1 MELKGKKVAIYY
13 DDKSYGNNIAKKD
26 GFCLDDNDRV
36 IVIRNTAG
44 FIEKIP
50 YYRIIRVI
58 EIPGGNNDR

>member
-1 MELKGKKVAIYY
+1 MELKGKRVAIYY
-13 DDKSYGNNIAKKD
+13 DDKANYQKIAKKD

-36 IVIRNTAG
+36 IVIRNTSG

-58 EIPGGNNDR
+58 ELPGGNND